1 MGTYIYN
8 FALLLYMNFHFYSC
22 LRQWTM
28 FFFFDVESQ
37 FCIFGFEF
45 LITFLHSDLFCF
57 GIHVGEGYTVL
68 QLCVGLS
75 FCLSIRNK
83 ISVAF
88 FQQLFIAGGLNFYTL
103 FVKACHMFRSIFF
116 NTNWSSTSW

>member
-8 FALLLYMNFHFYSC
+8 FALLLYMNFYFYSC

-45 LITFLHSDLFCF
+45 LITFYIWICF
-57 GIHVGEGYTVL
+57 VLVYMYPCSKGEGYTVL
-68 QLCVGLS
+68 QLCVCLS

-83 ISVAF
+83 ITVAF

-103 FVKACHMFRSIFF
+103 FVKACHMFRSIF
-116 NTNWSSTSW
+116 